1 VIGWRGSASGAAP
14 PHGLVPEEFA
24 RMASFIQLVIS
35 GLATGA
41 IYALVAVGFM
51 LLWQTSQTI
60 NFAQGEFVM
69 VPAFF
74 VLAAMNLAGLPFWA
88 AMLVGIAV
96 SVLVL
101 GLLFKRVIVD
111 PMLRHGVLP
120 LVISTIALSILLKE
134 GVKEF
139 YSSQAQPF
147 PPLVDAQDFDIL
159 GVQVSAQNLVI
170 IAVAVV
176 TVGAL
181 QFMLNGTRLG
191 RAMQATAQNPA
202 VARILGIRVERMIL
216 LTFAIN
222 GLLVAIASILISP
235 IYLAKFTN
243 GETLGLAAFI
253 AAIVGGFN
261 QVRGA
266 IAGGLLLGV
275 IDNLSAAY
283 VSAQYRGALPLFV
296 LIAMI
301 LFRPQG
307 LLGRAEE
314 RTV

>member
-1 VIGWRGSASGAAP
+1 MLLQI
-14 PHGLVPEEFA
+14 
-24 RMASFIQLVIS
+24 MIS

-69 VPAFF
+69 LPAFF
-74 VLAAMNLAGLPFWA
+74 VLAAMKYGGISFGPAL
-88 AMLVGIAV
+88 LVGLLG
-96 SVLVL
+96 SLLVL
-101 GLLFKRVIVD
+101 GLMFKKILVD

-120 LVISTIALSILLKE
+120 LVISTIALAQFLKE

-139 YSSQAQPF
+139 YGAEAQPF
-147 PPLVDAQDFDIL
+147 PALWATTNLEIA
-159 GVQVSAQNLVI
+159 GSTVSVQNLVI
-170 IAVAVV
+170 IVVAVAAVAV
-176 TVGAL
+176 L
-181 QFMLNGTRLG
+181 QWFLARTRTG
-191 RAMQATAQNPA
+191 RCMQATAQNPA
-202 VARILGIRVERMIL
+202 LARILGIRVERMIL
-216 LTFAIN
+216 YTFLIN
-222 GLLVAIASILISP
+222 AALVALASFLISP

-243 GETLGLAAFI
+243 GEALGLAAFI

-266 IAGGLLLGV
+266 IVGGLLLGV
-275 IDNLSAAY
+275 VDNLAATY
-283 VSAQYRGALPLFV
+283 LSAQYRAAIPLFV
-296 LIAMI
+296 LIAVI

-314 RTV
+314 RAV